1 MNRMKYI
8 SLNRMFI
15 LNHIEVGAFKVIVDL
30 TMNNLTIG
38 TVRQI
43 MDAAIH
49 AMNDNDLSEIIV
61 KTDGYSAQR
70 DAIMKGYDCHRYG
83 AQHIHYR
90 LVNPNYEEVVF

>member
-1 MNRMKYI
+1 MRPTVAQLY
-8 SLNRMFI
+8 I
-15 LNHIEVGAFKVIVDL
+15 LNKIEVGTIKIVVDL
-30 TMNNLTIG
+30 TRDNLTIG

-49 AMNDNDLSEIIV
+49 AMNDNDLAEIIV

>member
-1 MNRMKYI
+1 MRPTVAQLY
-8 SLNRMFI
+8 I
-15 LNHIEVGAFKVIVDL
+15 LNKIEVGAIKVVVDL
-30 TMNNLTIG
+30 TRDNLTVG

-43 MDAAIH
+43 MAAAIH

-83 AQHIHYR
+83 GQHIHYR